1 MFPTSK
7 RLRKY
12 LCDFLNIA
20 WKIFYFVS
28 MPIVFLMIGLAFI
41 LGKWE
46 MISDL
51 QAVPSKINFHEIPE
65 QDFWKVI
72 FVILLIPL
80 TFITVI
86 YMSVA

>member
-1 MFPTSK
+1 MFSTSK
-7 RLRKY
+7 SLREY

-20 WKIFYFVS
+20 WKTIYFVS
-28 MPIVFLMIGLAFI
+28 LPIVFLLIGLAFI

-51 QAVPSKINFHEIPE
+51 QATPSKINFHEIPE

-72 FVILLIPL
+72 FVLLLIL
-80 TFITVI
+80 SFFIAII